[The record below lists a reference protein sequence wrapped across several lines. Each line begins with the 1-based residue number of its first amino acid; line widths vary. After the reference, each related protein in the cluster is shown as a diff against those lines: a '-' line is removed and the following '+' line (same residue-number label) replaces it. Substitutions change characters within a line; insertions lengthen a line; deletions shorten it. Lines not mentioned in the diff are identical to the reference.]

1 VRAFSIIGGACP
13 RGRSGCHLGPGGGWW
28 AAPCQTKNVRTGF
41 EYKGATPLTTAIT
54 AANAGD
60 TINIWGTCIGNFEVG
75 KNLTLKGQGRNATLD
90 GGGAG
95 TVLHI
100 TAGTTT
106 VDGLKI
112 TNGVVS
118 VYSPENADCCVGGGI
133 AVSGPTAGVRVLNSL
148 VTGNSASLFGGG
160 IDVDEGTLD
169 LVNSTVSAN
178 TAVGGSGGID
188 TDFGTITLTGSTVSG
203 NTVTTGSAGGI
214 WNFGGTATLNNS
226 TIRGNSAAN
235 PSTTLARGG
244 GIRNQSS
251 LNNNGTP
258 TDPSDDFVVKQ
269 ATLTLSGTTTITGN
283 QAEQGGGISN
293 RPLSTV
299 LGSNWTGSISGNTPD
314 QCNPTLTIGSTT
326 CGS

>member
-1 VRAFSIIGGACP
+1 LRRTLWLLLPALALVALLLPFGAIA
-13 RGRSGCHLGPGGGWW
+13 GPP
-28 AAPCQTKNVRTGF
+28 PCQTKNVRTGV

-60 TINIWGTCIGNFEVG
+60 TINVYGTCVGNFEVG
-75 KNLTLKGQGRNATLD
+75 KNLTLRGQGKNATLD

-100 TAGTTT
+100 TDGTTT
-106 VDGLKI
+106 VDRLKI
-112 TNGVVS
+112 TNGVADVS
-118 VYSPENADCCVGGGI
+118 SDDNGGDCCVGGGI
-133 AVSGPTAGVRVLNSL
+133 AISGPTAGARVLNSL

-160 IDVDEGTLD
+160 IDVDEGTLE

-203 NTVTTGSAGGI
+203 NTVTNGSAGGI

-226 TIRGNSAAN
+226 TISGNSAAN

-244 GIRNQSS
+244 GIRNQSALDS
-251 LNNNGTP
+251 TGT
-258 TDPSDDFVVKQ
+258 VVVSQ

-314 QCNPTLTIGSTT
+314 QCNPILTIGTT
-326 CGS
+326 NCGL